1 MSGEF
6 KNITYVEDGHVA
18 TLTFNRPEILNS
30 MDEVMTNEIVS
41 VIERLRRPKN
51 IRALVIAS
59 TGRCFSA
66 GGNFD
71 EILHLIDDYD
81 ARMDAYDNGR
91 RVIHGMA
98 EIAMPV
104 IVALQGD
111 VYGLGT
117 SLALSGDIIVA
128 SRNVRIGDPHVK
140 VGLVAGDGGTLVWP
154 AAFGLL
160 KSKRHLLTGDPIGA
174 EEAHRLGAVSEL
186 VDEPDEV
193 LPLAQ
198 ALAAKIVAL
207 APLAVQY
214 TKRALNHTMQRAALD
229 HFEFAMALEQYAMTS
244 EDLKEALAAI
254 KAKRKPE
261 FQNR

>member
-1 MSGEF
+1 MAGDLKQVIYAE
-6 KNITYVEDGHVA
+6 EDHVA
-18 TLTFNRPEILNS
+18 TLTLNRPDILNS
-30 MDEVMTNEIVS
+30 MDEQMTGEIIS
-41 VIERLRRPKN
+41 VIEKLRRPGRL
-51 IRALVIAS
+51 RALVIAS

-71 EILHLIDDYD
+71 EIQRLIDDYD

-98 EIAMPV
+98 EIAVPV

-117 SLALSGDIIVA
+117 SLALSADIIVA

-186 VDEPDEV
+186 VDDPEQV
-193 LPLAQ
+193 LPLARE
-198 ALAAKIVAL
+198 LAAKVAAL
-207 APLAVQY
+207 PPVAVQY
-214 TKRALNHTMQRAALD
+214 TKRALNHSMQRAALD
-229 HFEFAMALEQYAMTS
+229 HFEFAMALEQYAMTTD
-244 EDLKEALAAI
+244 DLKEALAAL
-254 KAKRKPE
+254 KEKRKPS
-261 FQNR
+261 FTNR

>member
-1 MSGEF
+1 MPGEF
-6 KNITYVEDGHVA
+6 TAITYAEQGDVA
-18 TLTFNRPEILNS
+18 TLTLNRPDVLNS
-30 MDEVMTNEIVS
+30 MDEVMTGEIVA
-41 VIERLRRPKN
+41 VIERLRRPGKL
-51 IRALVIAS
+51 RALVIAS

-71 EILHLIDDYD
+71 EINRIIEDYD

-98 EIAMPV
+98 EIAIPV

-117 SLALSGDIIVA
+117 SLALSADIVVA

-154 AAFGLL
+154 AAFGML
-160 KSKRHLLTGDPIGA
+160 KAKRHLLTGDPIGA
-174 EEAHRLGAVSEL
+174 VEAHALGAVSDL
-186 VDEPDEV
+186 VDEPDQV

-198 ALAAKIVAL
+198 QLAAKVAAL
-207 APLAVQY
+207 PPLAVQY
-214 TKRALNHTMQRAALD
+214 TKRALNHAMQRAALD

-244 EDLKEALAAI
+244 DDLKEALAAL
-254 KAKRKPE
+254 KEKRAANY
-261 FQNR
+261 QNR

>member
-1 MSGEF
+1 MASDFTSIIYAEQ
-6 KNITYVEDGHVA
+6 DHVA
-18 TLTFNRPEILNS
+18 TLTLNRPDVLNS
-30 MDEVMTNEIVS
+30 MDEVMTGEIVS
-41 VIERLRRPKN
+41 VIERLRRPGKL
-51 IRALVIAS
+51 RALVIAS

-71 EILHLIDDYD
+71 EIHRLIEDYD

-98 EIAMPV
+98 EIAVPV

-117 SLALSGDIIVA
+117 SLALSADIIVA
-128 SRNVRIGDPHVK
+128 SRHVKIGDPHVK

-174 EEAHRLGAVSEL
+174 EEAHRLGAISEL
-186 VDEPDEV
+186 VDEPEQA

-198 ALAAKIVAL
+198 QLAAKVAAL
-207 APLAVQY
+207 PPLAVQY
-214 TKRALNHTMQRAALD
+214 TKRALNHSMQRAALD

-244 EDLKEALAAI
+244 EDLKEALAAL
-254 KAKRKPE
+254 KEKRQAS
-261 FQNR
+261 FNNR

>member
-1 MSGEF
+1 MTGDF
-6 KNITYVEDGHVA
+6 RNIRYVEDGPVA
-18 TLTFNRPEILNS
+18 TLTFDRPDILNS
-30 MDEVMTNEIVS
+30 MDEVMTGEIVS
-41 VIERLRRPKN
+41 VIERLRRPGA

-71 EILHLIDDYD
+71 EIQRLIEDYD

-117 SLALSGDIIVA
+117 SLALSADILVA
-128 SRNVRIGDPHVK
+128 SKNVRIGDPHVK

-160 KSKRHLLTGDPIGA
+160 KAKRHLLTGDPIGA

-186 VDEPDEV
+186 VDEPEQV

-198 ALAAKIVAL
+198 ELARKVAALP
-207 APLAVQY
+207 PLAVQY
-214 TKRALNHTMQRAALD
+214 TKRALNHSMQRAALD

-244 EDLKEALAAI
+244 ADLKEALAAL
-254 KAKRKPE
+254 KEKRKPS
-261 FQNR
+261 FSNR

>member
-1 MSGEF
+1 MASDFTSIIYAEQ
-6 KNITYVEDGHVA
+6 DHVA
-18 TLTFNRPEILNS
+18 TLTLNRPDVLNS
-30 MDEVMTNEIVS
+30 MDEVMTGEIVS
-41 VIERLRRPKN
+41 VIERLRRPGKL
-51 IRALVIAS
+51 RALVIAS

-71 EILHLIDDYD
+71 EIHRLIEDYD

-98 EIAMPV
+98 EIAVPV

-117 SLALSGDIIVA
+117 SLALSADIIVA

-174 EEAHRLGAVSEL
+174 EEAHSLGAISEL
-186 VDEPDEV
+186 VDEPEQA

-198 ALAAKIVAL
+198 QLAKVAALP
-207 APLAVQY
+207 PLAVQY
-214 TKRALNHTMQRAALD
+214 TKRALNHSMQRAALD

-244 EDLKEALAAI
+244 EDLKEALAAL
-254 KAKRKPE
+254 KEKRQAS
-261 FQNR
+261 FNNR

>member
-1 MSGEF
+1 MTGEF
-6 KNITYVEDGHVA
+6 RSILYEEQGHVA
-18 TLTFNRPEILNS
+18 KLTLNRPEILNS
-30 MDEVMTNEIVS
+30 MDEAMTDEIVS
-41 VIERLRRPKN
+41 VIERLRRPRN
-51 IRALVIAS
+51 IRALIIAS

-71 EILHLIDDYD
+71 EIQRLIEDYD
-81 ARMDAYDNGR
+81 ARMEAYDNGR

-117 SLALSGDIIVA
+117 SMALSADIIVA

-174 EEAHRLGAVSEL
+174 EEAFALGAISDL
-186 VDEPDEV
+186 VDEPDQA
-193 LPLAQ
+193 LPLAEKLAEKVC
-198 ALAAKIVAL
+198 ALS
-207 APLAVQY
+207 PLAVQY
-214 TKRALNHTMQRAALD
+214 TKRALNHSMQRAALD
-229 HFEFAMALEQYAMTS
+229 HFEFAMALEQYAITS
-244 EDLKEALAAI
+244 DDLKEALAAL
-254 KAKRKPE
+254 KEKRKPV
-261 FQNR
+261 FNNR

>member
-1 MSGEF
+1 MSTEF
-6 KNITYVEDGHVA
+6 KNITYVEDGHIA
-18 TLTFNRPEILNS
+18 TLTFNRPDILNS
-30 MDEVMTNEIVS
+30 MDEEMTGEIVS
-41 VIERLRRPKN
+41 VIEKLRRPGD

-66 GGNFD
+66 GGNLD
-71 EILHLIDDYD
+71 EIYRLIEDYD

-117 SLALSGDIIVA
+117 SLALSADIIVA
-128 SRNVRIGDPHVK
+128 SKNARIGDPHVK

-174 EEAHRLGAVSEL
+174 EEAWRLGAVSEL
-186 VDEPDEV
+186 VEEPDDVMPKVKELADKV
-193 LPLAQ
+193 AALP
-198 ALAAKIVAL
+198 
-207 APLAVQY
+207 PLAVQY

-244 EDLKEALAAI
+244 EDLKEALASI
-254 KAKRKPE
+254 KEKRKPTYN
-261 FQNR
+261 NR

>member
-1 MSGEF
+1 MSVEF
-6 KNITYVEDGHVA
+6 KNITYVEEGHVA
-18 TLTFNRPEILNS
+18 TLTFNRPDILNA

-41 VIERLRRPKN
+41 VIERLRRPGN
-51 IRALVIAS
+51 VRALIMAS

-66 GGNFD
+66 GGDFD
-71 EILHLIDDYD
+71 EIQRLIDDYD

-98 EIAMPV
+98 EVAMPV

-154 AAFGLL
+154 AAFGML

-186 VDEPDEV
+186 VDEPDQV

-198 ALAAKIVAL
+198 ELAAKVAAL
-207 APLAVQY
+207 PPLAVQY

-261 FQNR
+261 FKNR

>member
-1 MSGEF
+1 MTSEF
-6 KNITYVEDGHVA
+6 QQVTYVERDHVA
-18 TLTFNRPEILNS
+18 VLTLNRPEILNA
-30 MDEVMTNEIVS
+30 MDEGMTGEIVA
-41 VIERLRRPKN
+41 VIERLRRSGDV
-51 IRALVIAS
+51 RALVIAS

-71 EILHLIDDYD
+71 EIQRLIDDYG

-98 EIAMPV
+98 EIAVPV

-111 VYGLGT
+111 TYGLGT
-117 SLALSGDIIVA
+117 SLALSADILVA

-174 EEAHRLGAVSEL
+174 EEAHRLGAISDL
-186 VDEPDEV
+186 VDAPGDV
-193 LPLAQ
+193 LPKAME
-198 ALAAKIVAL
+198 LAAKVAAL
-207 APLAVQY
+207 PPIAVQY

-244 EDLKEALAAI
+244 DDLKEALAALRE
-254 KAKRKPE
+254 KRAAIYR
-261 FQNR
+261 NR